1 MKIKQLM
8 NKNLVTV
15 PINATIHDAALQ
27 MKKQNVGSIL
37 IVEDSGKLE
46 GILTDRDIAMA
57 VAADNKD
64 PLTTC
69 AYDVMMSDPV
79 IIEADASA
87 DAALRVMST
96 ANVRRL
102 PVCEDG
108 KLVGLISSADLA
120 AEIKEEI
127 NQFLELEEAF
137 SKKPH

>member
-15 PINATIHDAALQ
+15 PVNATIHDAALQ

-64 PLTTC
+64 PLTAC